1 MTLIRRICTDE
12 VAMSKT
18 QVLIAISVLLLSLG
32 PITLV
37 TSQTAQRQPI
47 ISTREEVGDEFKNV
61 PCKNQDRQSAV
72 KALFE
77 KMGAP
82 SSEITVEKLKGVEN
96 LVVRKK
102 GVSEEKIIVGA
113 HYDKVD
119 LGCGAID
126 NWTGIVTIA
135 HLYKTL
141 RDVALNKTILFVAFG
156 REEDGL
162 IGSEAMARRITKD
175 EKNQYCA
182 MINIDSLGLGAP
194 QVTDENSSY
203 KLGALAEELAG
214 RMKIPFAHSSFVGA
228 DSDAHSFK
236 AKGIP
241 TLDVHGL
248 TKNWRLYL
256 HNSGDNV
263 SNVKIESVYLG
274 YRFLLVAV
282 VSIDIASCDAYR

>member
-1 MTLIRRICTDE
+1 
-12 VAMSKT
+12 MSKT
-18 QVLIAISVLLLSLG
+18 QFLIAISVLLLSLG
-32 PITLV
+32 PLTLA
-37 TSQTAQRQPI
+37 TSQTAQRQLV
-47 ISTREEVGDEFKNV
+47 ISTREEIDDEFKNV
-61 PCKNQDRQSAV
+61 PCKNQDRQNAV

-102 GVSEEKIIVGA
+102 GASSEKIIVGA

-119 LGCGAID
+119 AGCGAID
-126 NWTGIVTIA
+126 NWTGIVTVA
-135 HLYKTL
+135 HLYKAF
-141 RDVALNKTILFVAFG
+141 RDVAPNKTILFVAFG

-162 IGSEAMARRITKD
+162 IGSEAMARTITKD

-182 MINIDSLGLGAP
+182 MINIDSLGMGAP
-194 QVTDENSSY
+194 QVTDENSSH
-203 KLGALAEELAG
+203 KMGVLAEELAA
-214 RMKIPFAHSSFVGA
+214 RMKVPFAHSSFVGA

-241 TLDVHGL
+241 TLDIHGL
-248 TKNWRLYL
+248 TKNWRMYL
-256 HNSGDNV
+256 HSSSDKV

-274 YRFLLVAV
+274 YRFVLAALI
-282 VSIDIASCDAYR
+282 SIDSAACDAYR